1 MIAVHLRRSLVEL
14 RGALV
19 RLRRAPMRIRVTRP
33 RGLRAIARE
42 GRSLPLCLCE
52 LTLLRRELLGAFVV
66 GRPADLITRHVR
78 ERTPDPANA
87 SAPVELGLAATV
99 LLLRLP

>member
-1 MIAVHLRRSLVEL
+1 
-14 RGALV
+14 
-19 RLRRAPMRIRVTRP
+19 
-33 RGLRAIARE
+33 
-42 GRSLPLCLCE
+42 
-52 LTLLRRELLGAFVV
+52 VV

-99 LLLRLP
+99 LLLHLP